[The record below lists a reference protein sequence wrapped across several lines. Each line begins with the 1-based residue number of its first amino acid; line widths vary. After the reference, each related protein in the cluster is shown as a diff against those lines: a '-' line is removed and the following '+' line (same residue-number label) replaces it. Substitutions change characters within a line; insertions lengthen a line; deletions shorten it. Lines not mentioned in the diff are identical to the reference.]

1 MPRCWRFSGG
11 VFVAKAFLVLPSAT
25 ADEHSANPLV
35 LELSLNREVEPV
47 LAAYIDEGLADA
59 ASRHA
64 ALVLITMD
72 TPGGLGESMKDMIQH
87 ILASP
92 VPVAVYV
99 SPTGARGASAGF
111 FILLSADIAAMAP
124 ATHTGAASPVVA
136 IGGFQLQIDE
146 TMRRKMFND
155 TTAFLRSYTEKRGR
169 NPTLAETAVT
179 DAKAFTEKEAL
190 DGKLIDLI
198 ASSPEDLL
206 RQLDGRTIT
215 RFDGTKMVL
224 SLKNPVTAPFEL
236 SARQSFLAR
245 IVEPDVFFVLLM
257 VGVLGLYTEFTHPGM
272 IAPGVIGG
280 ICAVLALYAMHI
292 LPVNFAG
299 VLLILLALALFI
311 LEAKFTSHGVL
322 AIGGIVSMVLGA
334 MFLIR
339 SPLTSGGVSLGCR
352 TGCDTPVR
360 AHHYISDAA
369 CTALAFMEIDDGKG
383 RADWRRGNCHLR
395 AGRWRGRNDSR
406 SWRALA
412 GRFPASGAGREAG
425 ASSQR
430 RGSEAVRR
438 AGGSGSHGK
447 QVECVYVREGRHGDK
462 SSWGS
467 VIYRNYSDLDLEFAL
482 HHQGM
487 GTRCSSA
494 VGTIIARS

>member
-1 MPRCWRFSGG
+1 MSAYRLVQRILGSS
-11 VFVAKAFLVLPSAT
+11 VFRASVLKALCGLPVAAAILVSPFARG
-25 ADEHSANPLV
+25 DEHSSNPIV
-35 LELSLNREVEPV
+35 LQLSLDREVEPV
-47 LAAYIDEGLADA
+47 LATYIDEGIADA
-59 ASRHA
+59 ANRHA

-87 ILASP
+87 ILGSP

-124 ATHTGAASPVVA
+124 ATHTGAASPVIM
-136 IGGFQLQIDE
+136 IGGYQLQIDE

-155 TTAFLRSYTEKRGR
+155 TTAFLRSYSEKRGR

-190 DGKLIDLI
+190 DGKLIDLV

-206 RQLDGRTIT
+206 HQLDGRTIT
-215 RFDGTKMVL
+215 RFDGTKTTL
-224 SLKNPVTAPFEL
+224 SLKNAAITPFQL

-322 AIGGIVSMVLGA
+322 AIGGIISMMLGA

-339 SPLTSGGVSLGCR
+339 SPLTAGGVSLGVALAATLPFALITVFLMRLVLSSR
-352 TGCDTPVR
+352 TWKSSTGREELIGEEGIAISGLPAGAEGMIRVHGELWQAVSPRAVPEGKPVR
-360 AHHYISDAA
+360 VRSVEGLKLHVEPEEAA
-369 CTALAFMEIDDGKG
+369 VTENK
-383 RADWRRGNCHLR
+383 
-395 AGRWRGRNDSR
+395 
-406 SWRALA
+406 
-412 GRFPASGAGREAG
+412 
-425 ASSQR
+425 
-430 RGSEAVRR
+430 
-438 AGGSGSHGK
+438 
-447 QVECVYVREGRHGDK
+447 
-462 SSWGS
+462 
-467 VIYRNYSDLDLEFAL
+467 
-482 HHQGM
+482 
-487 GTRCSSA
+487 
-494 VGTIIARS
+494 